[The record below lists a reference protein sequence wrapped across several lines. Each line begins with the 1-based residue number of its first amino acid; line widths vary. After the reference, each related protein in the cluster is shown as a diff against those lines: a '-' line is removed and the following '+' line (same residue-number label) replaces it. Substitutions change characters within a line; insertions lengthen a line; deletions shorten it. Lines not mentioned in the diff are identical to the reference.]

1 MEQSTILVVEDER
14 IIAADLRA
22 CLQGFGYRVPAL
34 ATSGES
40 AIELAKKYRP
50 DLIIMDIFLNGGMT
64 GIEAAGIIKRALDVP
79 VIFLTAFSDAQII
92 EKAKITGPYGYILK
106 PYDEQEVRT
115 AIEIA
120 LYHHAMDKKIKE
132 SEERFRSMFE
142 GHSAVMLLIDPESG
156 GIQDANPAAAG
167 FYGFSREELH
177 HLYIRQLCPM
187 TEQQHSAGYTGAPW
201 KPEPFSV
208 SSHRL
213 AGGEVR
219 IVETY
224 TTPVVTDGNI
234 VLFSIIH
241 DITERRKAEEALQKA
256 NRQLNLLTGITRHD
270 ILNKLTIIFGYLAL
284 EGSKVTDPA
293 AAEHFRRI
301 ESAAQDIRTQIEFT
315 RIYQDLGSHELQ
327 WQELNGI
334 LSRLSVPAGISLTS
348 DVEGLCILAD
358 PMLERVFF
366 NLLDNAV
373 RHGMRVT
380 DIRLSSR
387 PGRDCLTLVWED
399 NGAGIAYDE
408 KEEIFE
414 RGFGKNTGLGL
425 FLVREILSI
434 SGISIKETGAEGKG
448 ARFEITVPAGAYRF
462 LKDPL
467 PAAGPR

>member
-14 IIAADLRA
+14 IIAADLRS

-34 ATSGES
+34 ATSGGS

-50 DLIIMDIFLNGGMT
+50 DLILMDIFLNGSMT
-64 GIEAAGIIKRALDVP
+64 GIEAAGTIKLFLDVP

-120 LYHHAMDKKIKE
+120 LYHHAMDKKIKD

-142 GHSAVMLLIDPESG
+142 GHSAVMLLIDPGSG
-156 GIQDANPAAAG
+156 AIQDANLAAAG
-167 FYGFSREELH
+167 FYGCSREELH
-177 HLYIRQLCPM
+177 RLFIQQLSPPNGD
-187 TEQQHSAGYTGAPW
+187 EYSAGFSGAPW

-213 AGGEVR
+213 ATGEVR

-224 TTPVVTDGNI
+224 TTPVVTDGKP

-241 DITERRKAEEALQKA
+241 DITGRRKAEEALEKA
-256 NRQLNLLTGITRHD
+256 NRQLNLLAGITRHD
-270 ILNKLTIIFGYLAL
+270 ILNKITIILGYLAL
-284 EGSKVTDPA
+284 EGRKVTDPA

-301 ESAAQDIRTQIEFT
+301 ESATLEIRAQIEFT

-334 LSRLSVPAGISLTS
+334 LSRLSIPAGISLTS
-348 DVEGLCILAD
+348 DVEGLFILAD
-358 PMLERVFF
+358 PILERVFF
-366 NLLDNAV
+366 NLIDNAV
-373 RHGMRVT
+373 RHGVRVT
-380 DIRLSSR
+380 DIRLSSS
-387 PGRDCLTLVWED
+387 PGEDCLTVVWED
-399 NGAGIAYDE
+399 NGVGIAAEE
-408 KEEIFE
+408 KEKVFE

-434 SGISIKETGAEGKG
+434 SGISIKETGVEGKG
-448 ARFEITVPAGAYRF
+448 ARFEITVPAGAYRYVQG
-462 LKDPL
+462 PL
-467 PAAGPR
+467 PAAGSR